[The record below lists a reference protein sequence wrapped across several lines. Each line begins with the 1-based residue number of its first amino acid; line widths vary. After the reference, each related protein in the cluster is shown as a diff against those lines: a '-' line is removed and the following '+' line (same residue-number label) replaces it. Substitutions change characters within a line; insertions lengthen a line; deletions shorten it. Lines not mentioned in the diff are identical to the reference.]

1 MMVLGLALVLC
12 VSPSWTGSV
21 WAGAAA
27 GDWGHF
33 LNYKPV
39 FYLNNPDGQAF
50 TVTVHVM
57 QWASARWN
65 KPTVQVRLTDPEGA
79 VVVEGAQ
86 DLSDAVWTY
95 DVPAGP
101 AGVYRLE
108 CHGQL
113 WVSTTLERMVVWT
126 GAHEGHIADD
136 QRGIVFQAAVPR
148 RWWFF
153 VPRDVTRF
161 TISAQRADRYMSQR
175 ERWDFTVI
183 SPRGQRT
190 ASLLGH
196 PPTMTDGAY
205 RQEMVAEV
213 EVEPGAGGRFW
224 ALEVGLGDAH
234 LYSNINIAFDGV
246 PPYIAR
252 SPEAWF
258 DPRTGEP
265 AAVTLYDDH
274 PFFQATRRVEGIRE
288 RLEAQWP
295 GLQHWAPV
303 PSFGATADQVRGAAS
318 LHLWNPEGRPLDF
331 FIGTYIPRQWGED
344 VPQAP
349 VRIVGSAGELHAEG
363 DLPMGHL
370 HGNELKPLYTL
381 DFEGVATVD
390 VGDAEKWF
398 AFTYPATPMVL
409 AGRATGEGTD
419 AHRFD
424 LTVGVARNW
433 YFHVP
438 AGTTEFTVTARCEAG
453 TDAIELRINAPDRTV
468 GMIYGNAGTQ
478 TVTVPDGLDGTI
490 WHVRPAVGP
499 ATRMVTT
506 APEGGRYQEINLSLT
521 LDGVP
526 PYLSPTWEQW
536 FDPEDPRRPH
546 QRGN

>member
-1 MMVLGLALVLC
+1 MAVGLAVALC
-12 VSPSWTGSV
+12 LSLLSTGSV
-21 WAGAAA
+21 WAGSAA

-33 LNYKPV
+33 LNYRPV
-39 FYLNNPDGQAF
+39 FYLHNPEGKAF

-57 QWASARWN
+57 QWGTARWN
-65 KPTVQVRLTDPEGA
+65 RPNVQVKLTDPDGA
-79 VVVEGAQ
+79 VIVDGAQ
-86 DLSDAVWTY
+86 ELTDAVWAY
-95 DVPAGP
+95 DVPAGA

-108 CHGQL
+108 CHGGHP
-113 WVSTTLERMVVWT
+113 WVATTLDRMVVWT

-136 QRGIVFQAAVPR
+136 QRGIVFQAVVPR

-190 ASLLGH
+190 ATLLGH
-196 PPTMTDGAY
+196 PPTMAGGPY

-213 EVEPGAGGRFW
+213 EVEPGASGRFW

-234 LYSNINIAFDGV
+234 LYSNINIALDGV

-252 SPEAWF
+252 SPEEWF

-265 AAVTLYDDH
+265 AAVTRYDDH
-274 PFFQATRRVEGIRE
+274 PFFQATRGVEGIRE
-288 RLEAQWP
+288 QLEAQWP
-295 GLQHWAPV
+295 GLGHWAPV
-303 PSFGATADQVRGAAS
+303 PSFGATADQVRGPA
-318 LHLWNPEGRPLDF
+318 LLKLWNPEGRPLDF
-331 FIGTYIPRQWGED
+331 YIGTYIPRQWGD
-344 VPQAP
+344 DAP
-349 VRIVGSAGELHAEG
+349 TARVHITGPAGELLAEG
-363 DLPMGHL
+363 DPPFGHL
-370 HGNELKPLYTL
+370 HGSDLKPVYSLEF
-381 DFEGVATVD
+381 DGVATVA

-409 AGRATGEGTD
+409 AGRETGPEAA
-419 AHRFD
+419 AHQFD

-433 YFHVP
+433 YFYVP
-438 AGTTEFTVTARCEAG
+438 AGTTEFTVTATCEAA

-468 GMIYGNAGTQ
+468 GMIYGNAGAQ
-478 TVTVPDGLDGTI
+478 TVTVPEGLDGKI
-490 WHVRPAVGP
+490 WHVRPAVGQS
-499 ATRMVTT
+499 TRMVTT
-506 APEGGRYQEINLSLT
+506 DAEGGRYQEINLSLT

-526 PYLSPTWEQW
+526 PYLAPTWEQW
-536 FDPEDPRRPH
+536 FDPADPRTPH
-546 QRGN
+546 RRGN